1 MMNRKIKEV
10 EYKIKSEIMA
20 EFMPKKKPEFEKY
33 AGVKKFYVFL
43 CGYYQNLGDMAL
55 TYAHEKFLRDNFPDY
70 EVLMIAGYETYPYM
84 KELHQILTKD
94 DIITILGGGNMDDLY
109 VSLENAR
116 RFVIRKFPN
125 NPVVSFPQTM
135 GFTDTMYGKIR
146 KKKTIRTYNKNKNL
160 KIFTREPKSLKMMK
174 DSFKSQIGFVPDM
187 VLYLSK
193 MEPKQERNGVLCC
206 LRQDREMHLSNK
218 ESENIKN
225 ILIEKY
231 KEVEFTDTVN
241 VTEDECKPENLQDTL
256 ERFWAKLRTKKV
268 VVTDRLHCMIF
279 CAITKTPCVVFDN
292 SNNKTSG
299 VFNSWLK
306 DYGYIRM
313 CGSFNIDTML
323 KNIDELLEINI
334 DECRDHD
341 LSKEFAP
348 LINYIG
354 SKIK

>member
-1 MMNRKIKEV
+1 MNRKLKEV
-10 EYKIKSEIMA
+10 EYQIKSEIMA
-20 EFMPKKKPEFEKY
+20 EFFAEKVPDFDKY

-70 EVLMIAGYETYPYM
+70 EVIMVAGYKTYPWM
-84 KELHQILTKD
+84 KELQRILTKD

-135 GFTDTMYGKIR
+135 GFTDTAYGRMR
-146 KKKTIRTYNKNKNL
+146 KKKTIKTYNKNKNL
-160 KIFTREPKSLKMMK
+160 KIFTREPKSLAMMK
-174 DSFKSQIGFVPDM
+174 ESFNSEIGFVPDM
-187 VLYLSK
+187 VLYLNK
-193 MEPKQERNGVLCC
+193 TEPKQERDGVLCV
-206 LRQDREMHLSNK
+206 LRSDREMHLSDA
-218 ESENIKN
+218 ESENIKS
-225 ILIEKY
+225 ILRERY
-231 KEVEFTDTVN
+231 GNVEFTDTVN
-241 VTEDECKPENLQDTL
+241 VTEDECKPENLKDTL
-256 ERFWAKLRTKKV
+256 ERFWAMLRTKKV

-313 CGSFNIDTML
+313 CGSFDCDKML
-323 KNIDELLEINI
+323 KNVDELLEINL

-341 LSKEFAP
+341 LSNEFAP
-348 LINYIG
+348 LINHIK
-354 SKIK
+354 SKTK

>member
-1 MMNRKIKEV
+1 MNRKIKEI

-20 EFMPKKKPEFEKY
+20 EFFSEKVPEFDKY
-33 AGVKKFYVFL
+33 IGKKKFYVFL

-70 EVLMIAGYETYPYM
+70 EVIMVAGYKTYPWM
-84 KELHQILTKD
+84 KELQRILTKD

-109 VSLENAR
+109 VALENAR
-116 RFVIRKFPN
+116 RFVIRKFPD

-135 GFTDTMYGKIR
+135 GFTDTPYGRMR
-146 KKKTIRTYNKNKNL
+146 KRKTIKTYNKNKNL
-160 KIFTREPKSLKMMK
+160 KIFTREPKSLKMMQE
-174 DSFKSQIGFVPDM
+174 SFSSEIGFVPDM

-193 MEPKQERNGVLCC
+193 MEPKHERNGVLCV
-206 LRQDREMHLSNK
+206 LRKDLEMHLSDA
-218 ESENIKN
+218 ESEKIRN
-225 ILIEKY
+225 ILCEKY
-231 KEVEFTDTVN
+231 GDVEFTDTVD
-241 VTEDECKPENLQDTL
+241 VTEDECRPENLPDTL
-256 ERFWAKLRTKKV
+256 ERFWAGLRTKKV

-299 VFNSWLK
+299 VFESWLK

-313 CGSFNIDTML
+313 CGSFDTEKML
-323 KNIDELLEINI
+323 KNIDELLEINL

-341 LSKEFAP
+341 LSREFAP
-348 LINYIG
+348 LINHIR
-354 SKIK
+354 SKTK

>member
-1 MMNRKIKEV
+1 MNRKIKEV
-10 EYKIKSEIMA
+10 EYKIKSEILA
-20 EFMPKKKPEFEKY
+20 EFFPEKVPEFDKY
-33 AGVKKFYVFL
+33 VGVKKFYVFL

-70 EVLMIAGYETYPYM
+70 EVIMVAGYKTYPWM
-84 KELHQILTKD
+84 KELQRILTKD

-135 GFTDTMYGKIR
+135 GFTDTAYGRMR
-146 KKKTIRTYNKNKNL
+146 KKKTEKTYNKHKDL
-160 KIFTREPKSLKMMK
+160 KIFTREPKSLELMRK
-174 DSFKSQIGFVPDM
+174 SFNSEIGFCPDM
-187 VLYLSK
+187 VLSLNK

-206 LRQDREMHLSNK
+206 LRHDREMHLSDA
-218 ESENIKN
+218 ESDNIKN
-225 ILIEKY
+225 LLTEKY
-231 KEVEFTDTVN
+231 GEVEFTDTVD
-241 VTEDECKPENLQDTL
+241 VTLDECKPENLPDTL

-306 DYGYIRM
+306 DYGYIKM
-313 CGSFNIDTML
+313 CGSFDSDRMVEAV
-323 KNIDELLEINI
+323 DELLQINL
-334 DECRDHD
+334 DACRDHD
-341 LSKEFAP
+341 LTAEFAP
-348 LINYIG
+348 LVNHIK